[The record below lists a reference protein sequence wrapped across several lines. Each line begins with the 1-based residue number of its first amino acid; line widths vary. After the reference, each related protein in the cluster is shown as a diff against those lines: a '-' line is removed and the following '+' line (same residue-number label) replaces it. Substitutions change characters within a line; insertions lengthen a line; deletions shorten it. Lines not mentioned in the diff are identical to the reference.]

1 MKKYCTIIS
10 LALFTSLFV
19 YLFYR
24 TQNTVVNIMLN
35 KLSHGQSVSVIA
47 FVRKH
52 LPLSKFVIYSLP
64 EALWVF
70 AATLVSKHL
79 FIKSR
84 KRNFHLA
91 WTPLCYAISLEFLQL
106 LHLMPGSFDWMD
118 ILPSLAFTLYA
129 VHFIKCPLPP
139 QQLLGKFNYRTFFF
153 IYIYAIVFLSHVS
166 I

>member
-10 LALFTSLFV
+10 LALFASLFI

-24 TQNTVVNIMLN
+24 TQYTIVNIMLT
-35 KLSHGQSVSVIA
+35 SISGGQSKASILYIRNH
-47 FVRKH
+47 FP
-52 LPLSKFVIYSLP
+52 LPGFVIYSLP

-70 AATLVSKHL
+70 AATLVSRHL
-79 FIKSR
+79 FLKFNG
-84 KRNFHLA
+84 KNFHLA
-91 WTPLCYAISLEFLQL
+91 WMPLSYAISLEFLQL
-106 LHLMPGSFDWMD
+106 LRLMPGSFDLMD
-118 ILPSLAFTLYA
+118 ILLSLAFTLHA
-129 VHFIKCPLPP
+129 VYFIKCPLPT